1 MGLES
6 GTNKLIA
13 VSQTSRSSE
22 MFDIVRNPNDSRKI
36 RIKASNGKFLQ
47 VKSETLVTVDYNED
61 ESWQEDNPSVFNFA
75 IKNYIEDALTANC
88 TLSPTEIEDYDSEDI
103 SLAANLALLAKPSL
117 RTFKSLLSEDL
128 ESLLKKHQK
137 KLLLTLAAALSKS
150 SELSDKQ
157 RSFLSSFPPRNL
169 PASVLL

>member
-1 MGLES
+1 
-6 GTNKLIA
+6 
-13 VSQTSRSSE
+13 

-47 VKSETLVTVDYNED
+47 VKSETLVTADYNED
-61 ESWQEDNPSVFNFA
+61 ESWQEDNPSVFNIA
-75 IKNYIEDALTANC
+75 IKNYIEGALTANC

-103 SLAANLALLAKPSL
+103 SLAANLARLAKPSL